1 MMTKRPLLIL
11 ILVAALVQISSC
23 TKVEKIEKV
32 GLTPSSLTINLR
44 ATEGDA
50 FDFSVSKS
58 LNVLDNASIK
68 PLKNAKIKLYENS
81 VLVETIVYNTISQ
94 SYLGATIAKTKTPY
108 KIECTASGF
117 GTCTS
122 EFFVPE
128 KPENGAYSLKI
139 VRNQNASGGVFYDSG
154 SFQEG
159 QISFILK
166 DNSKEAN
173 GYIISLKENWTKHA
187 SGGGGVGYYGYSSW
201 ECLNQGV
208 TSFGNYNFYS
218 SAQSAFEFYIYD
230 DLFSG
235 KELPITL
242 KTNSNYNSFIS
253 GQDTLLS
260 YDITIYSLSDGY
272 YRHCFNRKQYE
283 NGKGD
288 FFKEPVYIYS
298 NVNNGL
304 GACGGVALKTF
315 SIPFKI

>member
-1 MMTKRPLLIL
+1 MTSKNPFLIL
-11 ILVAALVQISSC
+11 IALVVLISSC

-44 ATEGDA
+44 ATAGDA

-58 LNVLDNASIK
+58 LNVLDNAKIK
-68 PLKNAKIKLYENS
+68 PLKNAKIKLFENN
-81 VLVETIVYNTISQ
+81 VLVETIVFNTISQ
-94 SYLGATIAKTKTPY
+94 SYLGATIAKTKTAY

-128 KPENGAYSLKI
+128 EPEHGASSLKI
-139 VRNQNASGGVFYDSG
+139 VKNQNNSGGGIYYDSG

-166 DNSKEAN
+166 DNPNETN
-173 GYIISLKENWTKHA
+173 GYIITLKENWSNHG
-187 SGGGGVGYYGYSSW
+187 SGGGTTNYYGYSSW
-201 ECLNQGV
+201 ECINQGV
-208 TSFGNYNFYS
+208 TSFGNYNFFS
-218 SAQSAFEFYIYD
+218 STQSVFEFYVYD

-242 KTNSNYNSFIS
+242 KTNNNYNTFIS

-260 YDITIYSLSDGY
+260 YDITIYSLNDGY

-283 NGKGD
+283 NSKGD
-288 FFKEPVYIYS
+288 FFQEPVYIYS
-298 NVNNGL
+298 NVKNGL